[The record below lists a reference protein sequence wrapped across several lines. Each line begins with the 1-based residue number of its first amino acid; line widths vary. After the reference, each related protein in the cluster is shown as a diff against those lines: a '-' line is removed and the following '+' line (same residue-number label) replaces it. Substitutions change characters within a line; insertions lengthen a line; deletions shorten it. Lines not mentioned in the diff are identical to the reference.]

1 MKKNDI
7 TYEYRVFTHRP
18 IDVESMEV
26 GRCTSKVLKELK
38 EKDKVDGRFFHTT
51 DTDEWFLC
59 WNGKLQK
66 LDLKGSADVDAALAE
81 VKKLIADAN
90 VAVEEA
96 KKTAGE
102 AKDAA
107 DAAKDAADNATAAV
121 ESIDK
126 LEEAVASK
134 ADKGDVEAVA
144 NEVKTKQD
152 AIDDLSEIRTN
163 ANLAKTALQEVPAEY
178 VTETELAGM
187 NYATITQVNAKQD
200 IISDLETIRSGAA
213 AGATALQSIPDNYIT
228 DEKLS
233 GKGFATTEYVGQ
245 QIEKIEI
252 PTNVSVFTNDA
263 GYLTKDVADG
273 YYAALGTTGSDDGV
287 DKNYVD
293 AELAKKQNIID
304 DIDDIRSKANSAL
317 QSIPEDY
324 ITSEE
329 LESKGY
335 LTAHQ
340 DISGK
345 QNVISDL
352 DTIRSGAALG
362 ATALQAIPSEYV
374 TETELDDKGY
384 LTEQSLKGYA
394 TETFVSEE
402 IGKLVIP
409 EVPSMDEYAKKSDL
423 DEYAKKSDIPVI
435 PPLDDYALK
444 SDIPSLDGYA
454 KTTDIPSLDGYAL
467 KSDIPSMDNYFTKDE
482 INTMI
487 GDINALIGQA
497 TALADTIL
505 NA

>member
-51 DTDEWFLC
+51 DSDEWFFC
-59 WNGKLQK
+59 WNGNLQK
-66 LDLKGSADVDAALAE
+66 LNLKGDADVNAALEE
-81 VKKLIADAN
+81 VNRLIAEAN

-96 KKTAGE
+96 KKTASE
-102 AKDAA
+102 AKVAA

-126 LEEAVASK
+126 LEEAIVGK

-144 NEVKTKQD
+144 NVVKTKQD

-163 ANLAKTALQEVPAEY
+163 ANLAKTALQEVPSEY

-187 NYATITQVNAKQD
+187 NYATAAQVNAKQD

-213 AGATALQSIPDNYIT
+213 AGATALQAIPEEYIT

-245 QIEKIEI
+245 EIKKIEI
-252 PTNVSVFTNDA
+252 PTVPADISVFNNDA
-263 GYLTKDVADG
+263 GYLTKDKADEL
-273 YYAALGTTGSDDGV
+273 YVQLGMTGSGDGV
-287 DKNYVD
+287 SKDYVD
-293 AELAKKQNIID
+293 EELAKKQNVIN
-304 DIDDIRSKANSAL
+304 DIDDIRTKANSAL
-317 QSIPEDY
+317 QSIPDVY
-324 ITSEE
+324 VTDEE
-329 LESKGY
+329 LEGKGY

-345 QNVISDL
+345 QDVIENL
-352 DTIRSGAALG
+352 DEIIAGAAKG
-362 ATALQAIPSEYV
+362 ATALQAGD
-374 TETELDDKGY
+374 LNGY
-384 LTEQSLKGYA
+384 LTANSD
-394 TETFVSEE
+394 VIVE
-402 IGKLVIP
+402 INSKI
-409 EVPSMDEYAKKSDL
+409 A
-423 DEYAKKSDIPVI
+423 
-435 PPLDDYALK
+435 
-444 SDIPSLDGYA
+444 
-454 KTTDIPSLDGYAL
+454 
-467 KSDIPSMDNYFTKDE
+467 E
-482 INTMI
+482 INTLL
-487 GDINALIGQA
+487 GDA
-497 TALADTIL
+497 TALTNTIL